1 MATRLAADSVTLD
14 QPRQYRRRGSQVRLR
29 GRRFFRTAG
38 VLGRLRQADV
48 GYGPLPGG
56 PDQVE
61 NDYYRFLNQPR
72 D

>member
-1 MATRLAADSVTLD
+1 MSARLAADCVTLD
-14 QPRQYRRRGSQVRLR
+14 QPREYGPHGSHTRAR
-29 GRRFFRTAG
+29 GRRFFRTVG
-38 VLGRLRQADV
+38 VFSRLRDS
-48 GYGPLPGG
+48 GYGPLPGA

>member
-1 MATRLAADSVTLD
+1 MAAQLAADCAALD
-14 QPRQYRRRGSQVRLR
+14 QRRDYGRHGSPARAR
-29 GRRFFRTAG
+29 GRRFFRTVG
-38 VLGRLRQADV
+38 VIGRPGEADPM
-48 GYGPLPGG
+48 YGPLPGA

>member
-1 MATRLAADSVTLD
+1 MVARLAADSATFD
-14 QPRQYRRRGSQVRLR
+14 QPRDYRRHGPLGRAR
-29 GRRFFRTAG
+29 GRRFFRPVSLLSRPREAG
-38 VLGRLRQADV
+38 P
-48 GYGPLPGG
+48 GYGPPPAT

>member
-1 MATRLAADSVTLD
+1 MVARLTANCVTLD
-14 QPRQYRRRGSQVRLR
+14 QPRGHGRHGSRAGAR
-29 GRRFFRTAG
+29 ARRFFRTVG
-38 VLGRLRQADV
+38 VLNRAREADP
-48 GYGPLPGG
+48 GYAPLPGA